1 MNAYLYW
8 QQELAQPGCNRRD
21 TDRQDL
27 CGFYRI
33 MKVKTK
39 PDLPVAIWSD
49 DGVLK
54 VRIGRTEPI
63 DRATDEEKFD
73 YFFSTNWMRAVAIP
87 EEQYREVM
95 GEEGPRDGWWPRDA
109 EGWRKAAWVHEGQE
123 LSMLDVDYIPSTPAS
138 EGGNADDADVLGKI
152 KADIE
157 RNIKKLETFTA
168 ITTIEQA
175 QAYTNQR
182 DILNALHKRADA
194 ARVAEK
200 RPHDD
205 AANAVQQKWKPIV
218 DAAKK
223 YADFARDTA
232 EAWQREQD
240 RINKMKA
247 EEEARR
253 VKLENER
260 RANEHA
266 EAQRL
271 AEREAEAKADSGE
284 FLPEVAAVPEPEF
297 IPAPVT
303 PPPTRVAGSPFSSSR
318 KARVQVSGNITDQA
332 KLIAYLVEQKD
343 AGLLE
348 FLQNRANAAAKAKI
362 SLPGVERVES

>member
-63 DRATDEEKFD
+63 ERATDEEKFD
-73 YFFSTNWMRAVAIP
+73 YFFSTNWMRAVAIT
-87 EEQYREVM
+87 EELYREVM
-95 GEEGPRDGWWPRDA
+95 GKEGPRDGWWPRD
-109 EGWRKAAWVHEGQE
+109 EQGFRKAAWMHNDNLIKQ
-123 LSMLDVDYIPSTPAS
+123 LDTDYVPSTPAS
-138 EGGNADDADVLGKI
+138 EGGNADDADTFESI

-157 RNIKKLETFTA
+157 RNINKLEAFTA

-175 QAYTNQR
+175 QGYRNQQ
-182 DILNALHKRADA
+182 DILNALYKRADA

-205 AANAVQQKWKPIV
+205 AANAVQAKWKPIV

-223 YADFARDTA
+223 HADYARDTA
-232 EAWQREQD
+232 EAWQKEID
-240 RINKMKA
+240 RQNKLKA
-247 EEEARR
+247 EQEAQRI
-253 VKLENER
+253 KEENER

-284 FLPEVAAVPEPEF
+284 FLPEVAPVPEPEF
-297 IPAPVT
+297 IPDPVA

-318 KARVQVSGNITDQA
+318 KARVIVSGKITDQA
-332 KLIAYLVEQKD
+332 KLIAYLVDQKD
-343 AGLLE
+343 AGLIE

-362 SLPGVERVES
+362 SLPGVERVEN